1 MTVTRLKS
9 FLFVVIAGDGSKTE
23 AVFYA
28 SSASQALSY
37 AREWAKRLGHRSV
50 QIVLDRERVA

>member
-1 MTVTRLKS
+1 VTVPRLKS
-9 FLFVVIAGDGSKTE
+9 FLFVVIGGDGTKTE

-28 SSASQALSY
+28 SSASQALGY
-37 AREWAKRLGHRSV
+37 AREWAERLGHRSV